1 MLLSEA
7 QIEAQLA
14 DAARRGEF
22 DDLPGAGRPLELDD
36 DRDVPEDMRMA
47 FRIMKNSGYVPEE
60 VRLRGEIASVEALLR
75 EAEDSAGRE
84 RHSRRLRV
92 LLDRLARER
101 GRSGGDAGLAT
112 ESGYF
117 RALCARL
124 DGE

>member
-7 QIEAQLA
+7 E
-14 DAARRGEF
+14 E
-22 DDLPGAGRPLELDD
+22 
-36 DRDVPEDMRMA
+36 PE
-47 FRIMKNSGYVPEE
+47 
-60 VRLRGEIASVEALLR
+60 
-75 EAEDSAGRE
+75 GRE

-92 LLDRLARER
+92 LLDQLARER